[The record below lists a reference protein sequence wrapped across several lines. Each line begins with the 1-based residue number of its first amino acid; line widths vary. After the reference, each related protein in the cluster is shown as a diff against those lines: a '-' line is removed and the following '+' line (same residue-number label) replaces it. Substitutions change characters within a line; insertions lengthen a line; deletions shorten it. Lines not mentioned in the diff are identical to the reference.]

1 MNFRRLFME
10 EQESILLKLE
20 ANVAVNYAMA
30 ENGFPLLRGITIRN
44 SSGSDIEE
52 TVLHIVFQDNFAK
65 EYVKE
70 IPFLPNGKEIDLG
83 TPSIE
88 MDIRNIF
95 SITEKVTRTVEARLM
110 KGDREIAG
118 ASVSIQML
126 PFNQW
131 PGLGVMPELTAAF
144 ATPNHPAIDKVIV
157 RASDILL
164 ESGKEPSFEG
174 YQSKNPERVL
184 EQASAIYGALRELLI
199 VYAGPPASFE
209 TEGQRV
215 RLSDA
220 VLSDKIGTCLDLAL
234 LYSSCLEAVS
244 LNPLIVFT
252 EGHAMTGLWL
262 AEEFFPDPVQEDS
275 AALTKR
281 TAKGVNQLAVIEA
294 IGIRQGSTM
303 DFSEAVR
310 TGQKKLSEEGKFILS
325 VDIARSRAGGI
336 RPLPQAFS
344 PDGSVILRETTLKER
359 AMVDPNLINVIRL
372 DEKATQKVQTRREKW
387 ERKLLDLSLRNNLLN
402 YRQGKSGMAILSTDL
417 TSLENEIFSGKE
429 FQILKKPDDME
440 NSGSLES
447 INLSPSMKELI
458 DSEFRQGKLRT
469 LLTEEELPDRL
480 SGLFRTARTAIEESG
495 ANSLFLVFGRLKW
508 FESPASQK
516 ERYAPLVL
524 VPVDLHRKLGKK
536 GYVLKAREE
545 DAVFN
550 ITLAELLNKDFS
562 ITLQG
567 LDPIPDDGSGCDLT
581 RIFSIVRSAIM
592 NEKRWDVLEDS
603 HLGIFSFRKFIMWND
618 LKNHGEE
625 LGKNRIVKS
634 LMEGSLQ
641 FVPEGIEIDGELLDD
656 VIDPAE
662 LMFPVSADA
671 SQMLAVKAA
680 SEGKSF
686 VLHGPPGTG
695 KSQTITN
702 IIANALYDGKRV
714 LFVAEKMAALSV
726 VQKRLQKLGLDPFSL
741 ELHSNK
747 AKKRDVLDQLARTI
761 SVRNGKG
768 SDEFLRIS
776 REVTR
781 EREELNEIV
790 RAMYRKHGFSLSAY
804 EMVSAIGILCD
815 EKEMSKIGL
824 PYESLGKEDLEKLI
838 LIARD
843 LESCAMENGD
853 YSDAPLKGIG
863 LSAYNPSIKREAA
876 DLALRVKDKA
886 ANAGDL
892 LDASALGGDLNT
904 YGKVTAI
911 GKMIE
916 IAMRNKSHSD
926 LLSSPALSEMPA
938 LITAALEALETAKA
952 KGAEASGYFTG
963 DLQNFDAEGLLAELT
978 TAESKWFVGR
988 LLGESRVMKA
998 IKAKSKDPASVTAEN
1013 AILRLQNVTG
1023 YKAALAELEVKLE
1036 KLRVL
1041 GDVVKGIDTSYEE
1054 LSMFA
1059 SDAAEFLQAS
1069 SIANAD
1075 EETRKKI
1082 CEGSKSSEGALLGLS
1097 EGLKDFHDDYA
1108 NLERI
1113 LALELYEIPS
1123 GEGNWFQRLFD
1134 RLTTYSNNLDSL
1146 REWTIYN
1153 QVKERAEISGIGAL
1167 IRDFESS
1174 RILGRDA
1181 VGSLRRQLYTEALDA
1196 ALSLEPVLSGYTG
1209 RQIGDKIT
1217 YFKETWDKY
1226 EELSKK
1232 AIFSKLAANVPDMTK
1247 EVSQS
1252 SEVGILQRAIRSGG
1266 RGVSIRKLFDSIP
1279 NLLPR
1284 LAPCM
1289 LMSPISVAQYLS
1301 PSKELFDL
1309 IVFDEASQMPT
1320 SEAVGAIARGKNVV
1334 VVGDPKQ
1341 LPPTSFFM
1349 TQNTDEESYELEDLD
1364 NILEDCLAL
1373 SMPESYLQW
1382 HYRSRHESLI
1392 AFSNRNYYENRLFT
1406 YPSPGALVSKVTSE
1420 YVEGSYER
1428 GGTKQNRK
1436 EAEAVVAEIIRR
1448 LSDTELRKLSIGVV
1462 TFSSVQQTLIED
1474 LLYEAFAEHPEL
1486 EVLSAESEEPVFV
1499 KNLENV
1505 QGDERDVI
1513 LFSVGYGPDEK
1524 GKLTMNFGPLNQEGG
1539 WRRLNVAVS
1548 RARAEMKVFTGIRP
1562 EMIDPSKTTAKGVS
1576 DLKAFLEYAIRGSQ
1590 ALPFSEAE
1598 RLKGRDGLQTVL
1610 KTSLEKKGLN
1620 AVTDVGVSRFR
1631 IDLGVVHPER
1641 PDEFILGIRCG
1652 GDSFREARTAR
1663 DRDILQDSVLRGLG
1677 WNITRVYPMDWYEN
1691 SEKETERILSLVN
1704 ELVSGSSPKEEPK
1717 MVSEQKIMSFDGA
1730 VSDSTDEKKTGI
1742 KRSYEFARLAQ
1753 KSLSSEEFQMPK
1765 NRRKIRDDIANI
1777 IEIEAPV
1784 SEGYLFRRILTA
1796 YGLRNGVK
1804 NIAIMDALVTDL
1816 GYHVADEGG
1825 ELFIW
1830 KDKNHTETVDY
1841 YRTDEGD
1848 MSREA
1853 KEIPLAEVVAAVR
1866 ETVEKNVS
1874 IPSEELP
1881 KEVARAF
1888 GFQRTSQNLTDKV
1901 KAAETICI
1909 TAGNIR
1915 TDETG
1920 KVSPVRT

>member
-1 MNFRRLFME
+1 MD
-10 EQESILLKLE
+10 EQESVFLKLE
-20 ANVAVNYAMA
+20 ANPAVNYAMA
-30 ENGFPLLRGITIRN
+30 ENGFPLIRGITIRN
-44 SSGSDIEE
+44 SSGAGIEE
-52 TVLHIVFQDNFAK
+52 TVLYISFQDDFCK

-70 IPFLPNGKEIDLG
+70 IPFLPNDTEIDLG
-83 TPSIE
+83 TPIIE
-88 MDIRNIF
+88 MNIGKIF
-95 SITEKVTRTVEARLM
+95 SVTEKVTRTIEARLM
-110 KGDREIAG
+110 KGEEKLAE

-157 RASDILL
+157 RASDILK

-184 EQASAIYGALRELLI
+184 EQAAAIYGALKELGI

-220 VLSDKIGTCLDLAL
+220 VLTEKIGTCLDLAL

-244 LNPLIVFT
+244 LNPLVVFT

-262 AEEFFPDPVQEDS
+262 AEEFFPDPVQEDA

-281 TAKGVNQLAVIEA
+281 TAKGVNQLVVIEA
-294 IGIRQGSTM
+294 TGIRQGSSI

-310 TGQKKLSEEGKFILS
+310 TGQKKLSEEGRFLLA

-336 RPLPQAFS
+336 KPLPQAFS
-344 PDGSVILRETTLKER
+344 PDGTISERETTLKER
-359 AMVDPNLINVIRL
+359 AMVDPNLINVYKL
-372 DEKATQKVQTRREKW
+372 DDKSSEKIQTRREKW

-402 YRQGKSGMAILSTDL
+402 YRQGKSGIALLAADL
-417 TSLENEIFSGKE
+417 TSLENEIYSGKE

-440 NSGSLES
+440 NEGMESLT
-447 INLSPSMKELI
+447 LTPAMKELI
-458 DSEFRQGKLRT
+458 DSEFKQGKLRT
-469 LLTEEELPDRL
+469 LLSEEELPDRL
-480 SGLFRTARTAIEESG
+480 AGLFRTARTAIEESG
-495 ANSLFLVFGRLKW
+495 ANSLFLVLGRLKW
-508 FESPASQK
+508 YESTASQK

-524 VPVDLHRKLGKK
+524 VPVDLQRKLGKK

-550 ITLAELLNKDFS
+550 ITLSELLKKNFS
-562 ITLQG
+562 INLQG
-567 LDPIPDDGSGCDLT
+567 LDTIPDDGSGCDLT
-581 RIFSIVRSAIM
+581 RVFSIVRSAIM

-625 LGKNRIVKS
+625 LGKNAIVKS

-641 FVPEGIEIDGELLDD
+641 FVPEGIEIEDELLDD
-656 VIDPAE
+656 VVDPSD
-662 LMFPVSADA
+662 LLFPVSADA

-680 SEGKSF
+680 AEGKSF

-702 IIANALYDGKRV
+702 IIANALSDGKRV

-726 VQKRLQKLGLDPFSL
+726 VQKRLQKIGLDPFSL

-761 SVRNGKG
+761 SVRNGKT
-768 SDEFLRIS
+768 SDEFIKVSL
-776 REVTR
+776 EVSR

-790 RAMYRKHGFSLSAY
+790 KAMYRKHGFSLSAY
-804 EMVSAIGILCD
+804 DMVAALGTLGN
-815 EKEMSKIGL
+815 EKEMSRIGL
-824 PYESLGKEDLEKLI
+824 PYETLGNEDLQKLI

-843 LESCAMENGD
+843 LESAAIENGD

-863 LSAYNPSIKREAA
+863 LSAYNPSVKRDAA
-876 DLALRVKDKA
+876 DLVARVRDKA
-886 ANAGDL
+886 AKAGEL
-892 LDASALGGDLNT
+892 LDAANLGADKDT
-904 YGKVTAI
+904 YGKVAAI
-911 GKMIE
+911 VKMID
-916 IAMRNKSHSD
+916 IAMRNESHPD
-926 LLSSPALSEMPA
+926 LLASPDSSKIPG
-938 LITAALEALETAKA
+938 LIGAAIVALEDAKA
-952 KGAEASGYFTG
+952 KRAEASEYFSG
-963 DLQNFDAEGLLAELT
+963 DLQSLDADGLIAELGSV
-978 TAESKWFVGR
+978 ESKWLVGR
-988 LLGESRVMKA
+988 LLGENRVLKT
-998 IKAKSKDPASVTAEN
+998 IRSKSKDPSSVNAEN
-1013 AILRLQNVTG
+1013 AVQRLKAVSS
-1023 YKAALAELEVKLE
+1023 YKSALSELLVKLDNL
-1036 KLRVL
+1036 KAI
-1041 GDVVKGIDTSYEE
+1041 GTAAKGIDTSTEE
-1054 LSMFA
+1054 LNAIS
-1059 SDAAEFLQAS
+1059 SDVTAFLQAS
-1069 SIANAD
+1069 ILAGSDDAVKQ
-1075 EETRKKI
+1075 RI
-1082 CEGSKSSEGALLGLS
+1082 CEGAKSPDSDISRLNQ
-1097 EGLKDFHDDYA
+1097 GLKDFIDDFKE
-1108 NLERI
+1108 LEK
-1113 LALELYEIPS
+1113 LLSLELNEIPS
-1123 GEGNWFQRLFD
+1123 GEGNWLQRIFD

-1153 QVKERAEISGIGAL
+1153 QVRERAEASGIGSM

-1174 RILGRDA
+1174 VILGKDA
-1181 VGSLRRQLYTEALDA
+1181 VGSLRRQLYTEALDS

-1232 AIFSKLAANVPDMTK
+1232 DIYSKLAAKVPDMTK

-1266 RGVSIRKLFDSIP
+1266 RGLSIRKLFDSIP

-1320 SEAVGAIARGKNVV
+1320 SEAVGAIARGRNVV

-1349 TQNTDEESYELEDLD
+1349 TQNTEEESFEMEDLD

-1392 AFSNRNYYENRLFT
+1392 AFSNRNYYENRLYT
-1406 YPSPGALVSKVTSE
+1406 YPSPGALVSRVTCE

-1448 LSDTELRKLSIGVV
+1448 LSDTDLRKLSIGVV

-1486 EVLSAESEEPVFV
+1486 EVVSAESEEPVFV

-1548 RARAEMKVFTGIRP
+1548 RARSEMKVFTCIRP

-1576 DLKAFLEYAIRGSQ
+1576 DLKAFLEYALRGSQ

-1598 RLKGRDGLQTVL
+1598 RLRGRDGLQSVIMA
-1610 KTSLEKKGLN
+1610 SLEKRGLN
-1620 AVTDVGVSRFR
+1620 AVTDVGVSRFKV
-1631 IDLGVVHPER
+1631 DLGIVHPEKK
-1641 PDEFILGIRCG
+1641 DEFILGIRCG

-1663 DRDILQDSVLRGLG
+1663 DRDILQDSVLKGLG

-1691 SEKETERILSLVN
+1691 SGKETERILSLVS
-1704 ELVSGSSPKEEPK
+1704 ELVSGNSPKEEVI
-1717 MVSEQKIMSFDGA
+1717 VSDQKIMSFDGA
-1730 VSDSTDEKKTGI
+1730 VSEGTFEKITGA
-1742 KRSYEFARLAQ
+1742 RRTYEFAKLSQ
-1753 KSLSSEEFQMPK
+1753 KSFSSEEFQMPK
-1765 NRRKIRDDIANI
+1765 NRRKIRDDIESI
-1777 IEIEAPV
+1777 MEIESPV
-1784 SEGYLFRRILTA
+1784 SESYLFRRILAA
-1796 YGLRNGVK
+1796 YGLRNGTK
-1804 NIAIMDALVTDL
+1804 NAAIMDGLVTDL
-1816 GYHVADEGG
+1816 GYHVEDEGG

-1830 KDKNHTETVDY
+1830 KDRSQMDTVDY
-1841 YRTDEGD
+1841 YRTGEGE
-1848 MSREA
+1848 MAREA
-1853 KEIPLAEVVAAVR
+1853 REIPLAEFIAALT
-1866 ETVEKNVS
+1866 ETVDKNVS

-1881 KEVARAF
+1881 KEVAKAF
-1888 GFQRTSQNLTDKV
+1888 GFQRTSQALAEKV
-1901 KAAETICI
+1901 KAAEGICI
-1909 TAGNIR
+1909 SKGTIRIDEAG
-1915 TDETG
+1915 
-1920 KVSPVRT
+1920 KASPVRP

>member
-1 MNFRRLFME
+1 MD
-10 EQESILLKLE
+10 EQGSIFLKLE
-20 ANVAVNYAMA
+20 ANAAVNYAMA
-30 ENGFPLLRGITIRN
+30 ENGFPLVRGITVEN
-44 SSGSDIEE
+44 STGKDIEE
-52 TVLHIVFQDNFAK
+52 IVLIISFQDDFAK

-70 IPFLPNGKEIDLG
+70 IPFLPNDREIDLG
-83 TPSIE
+83 TPIIE
-88 MDIRNIF
+88 MDIRKIF
-95 SITEKVTRTVEARLM
+95 SVTERVTRTIESRLM
-110 KGDREIAG
+110 KGEEKLAE

-157 RASDILL
+157 RASDILK

-184 EQASAIYGALRELLI
+184 EQAAAIYGALKELQI

-220 VLSDKIGTCLDLAL
+220 VLTEKIGTCLDLAL

-262 AEEFFPDPVQEDS
+262 GEEFFPDPVQEDA

-294 IGIRQGSTM
+294 TGIRQGSTM

-310 TGQKKLSEEGKFILS
+310 TGQNRLSEKGRFILS

-336 RPLPQAFS
+336 KPLPQVFS
-344 PDGSVILRETTLKER
+344 ADGAVTERETTLKER
-359 AMVDPNLINVIRL
+359 AMVDPNLINVIRI
-372 DEKATQKVQTRREKW
+372 DEKASQKVQTRREKW

-402 YRQGKSGMAILSTDL
+402 YRQGRSGIALLSADL
-417 TSLENEIFSGKE
+417 TSLENELSSGKE
-429 FQILKKPDDME
+429 FQILKKPDDLE
-440 NSGSLES
+440 NEGLDR
-447 INLSPSMKELI
+447 LTLTPAMKELI

-469 LLTEEELPDRL
+469 LLSEEDLPDRL
-480 SGLFRTARTAIEESG
+480 ASLFRTARTAIEESG
-495 ANSLFLVFGRLKW
+495 ANSLFLVLGRLKW
-508 FESPASQK
+508 YESPASQK

-524 VPVDLHRKLGKK
+524 VPVDLQRKLGKK

-550 ITLAELLNKDFS
+550 ITLSELLNKDFS
-562 ITLQG
+562 INLQG
-567 LDPIPDDGSGCDLT
+567 LDPIPDDGNSCDLT

-592 NEKRWDVLEDS
+592 NEKRWDVVEDS
-603 HLGIFSFRKFIMWND
+603 HIGIFSFRKFIMWND

-625 LGKNRIVKS
+625 LGKNRIVRS

-641 FVPEGIEIDGELLDD
+641 FVPEGIEIENELLDD
-656 VIDPAE
+656 VVDPSD

-680 SEGKSF
+680 AEGKSF

-702 IIANALYDGKRV
+702 IIANALSDGKKV

-726 VQKRLQKLGLDPFSL
+726 VQKRLQKIGLDPFSL

-761 SVRNGKG
+761 SVRNGKTN
-768 SDEFLRIS
+768 DEFLKVS
-776 REVTR
+776 SEVSR

-790 RAMYRKHGFSLSAY
+790 KAMYRKHGFSLSAY
-804 EMVSAIGILCD
+804 DLISELGTLTN
-815 EKEMSKIGL
+815 EKEMSRIGL
-824 PYESLGKEDLEKLI
+824 PYETLGNEDLNKLI

-843 LESCAMENGD
+843 LESAARENGD

-863 LSAYNPSIKREAA
+863 LSAYNPSVKRDAS
-876 DLALRVKDKA
+876 DLVPRVREKA
-886 ANAGDL
+886 ASAGEL
-892 LDASALGGDLNT
+892 LDAAELGVEPDT
-904 YGKVTAI
+904 YGKAAAI
-911 GKMIE
+911 ARMTDISIKNRRYSSLLASNE
-916 IAMRNKSHSD
+916 LSD
-926 LLSSPALSEMPA
+926 VPALVDAAVS
-938 LITAALEALETAKA
+938 ALEAAKD
-952 KGAEASGYFTG
+952 KRDEASRFFN
-963 DLQNFDAEGLLAELT
+963 DLQDFDSEGLIAELG

-988 LLGESRVMKA
+988 LIGENRVMRTIRA
-998 IKAKSKDPASVTAEN
+998 NAKDPASLN
-1013 AILRLQNVTG
+1013 ADNAVERLKTVSA
-1023 YKAALAELEVKLE
+1023 YRKSIDELEE
-1036 KLRVL
+1036 KLGRLRFL
-1041 GDVVKGIDTSYEE
+1041 GDVAKGIDTRMDELKE
-1054 LSMFA
+1054 LSTDISSFLDA
-1059 SDAAEFLQAS
+1059 SA
-1069 SIANAD
+1069 IAGAG
-1075 EETRKKI
+1075 EEARKAI
-1082 CEGSKSSEGALLGLS
+1082 CEGSESPESNLVRFSEGWQEFREAFT
-1097 EGLKDFHDDYA
+1097 E
-1108 NLERI
+1108 LER
-1113 LALELYEIPS
+1113 LLSLELNEMPS
-1123 GEGNWFQRLFD
+1123 GEGNWLQRLCD
-1134 RLTTYSNNLDSL
+1134 RLATYSNNLDSL

-1153 QVKERAEISGIGAL
+1153 QVKERAEESGIGAM
-1167 IRDFESS
+1167 IRDFEASA
-1174 RILGRDA
+1174 ILGRDA
-1181 VGSLRRQLYTEALDA
+1181 VGSLRRQLYTEALDS

-1232 AIFSKLAANVPDMTK
+1232 DIYSKLAAKVPDMTR

-1266 RGVSIRKLFDSIP
+1266 RGISIRKLFDSIP

-1284 LAPCM
+1284 LSPCM

-1320 SEAVGAIARGKNVV
+1320 SEAVGAIARGRSVV

-1349 TQNTDEESYELEDLD
+1349 TQNNDEESFEMEDLD

-1392 AFSNRNYYENRLFT
+1392 AFSNRNYYENRLYT
-1406 YPSPGALVSKVTSE
+1406 YPSPGALVSRVTLE

-1428 GGTKQNRK
+1428 GGSKQNRK
-1436 EAEAVVAEIIRR
+1436 EAEAVVAEIMRR
-1448 LSDTELRKLSIGVV
+1448 LSDMELRKLSIGVV

-1486 EVLSAESEEPVFV
+1486 EVISAESEEPVFV

-1548 RARAEMKVFTGIRP
+1548 RARYEMKVFTCIRP
-1562 EMIDPSKTTAKGVS
+1562 EMIDPSKTTAKGVI
-1576 DLKAFLEYAIRGSQ
+1576 DLKAFLEYALRGSQ

-1598 RLKGRDGLQTVL
+1598 RLRGRAGLQAVL
-1610 KTSLEKKGLN
+1610 MSSLEKRGLE

-1631 IDLGVVHPER
+1631 VDLGIVHPEKK
-1641 PDEFILGIRCG
+1641 DDFILGIRCG

-1663 DRDILQDSVLRGLG
+1663 DRDILQDSVLMGLG

-1691 SEKETERILSLVN
+1691 SEKETERILN
-1704 ELVSGSSPKEEPK
+1704 LVSELAAGNSPKADK
-1717 MVSEQKIMSFDGA
+1717 KASTEQKIMSFDLTESSATEKQTGA
-1730 VSDSTDEKKTGI
+1730 R
-1742 KRSYEFARLAQ
+1742 RSYVSANLTQ

-1765 NRRKIRDDIANI
+1765 NRRKIKDDIVSV
-1777 IEIEAPV
+1777 IEAEAPV
-1784 SEGYLFRRILTA
+1784 SALYLFRRILAT
-1796 YGLRNGVK
+1796 YGLRNGAK
-1804 NIAIMDALVTDL
+1804 NTAIMDALVTDL
-1816 GYHVADEGG
+1816 GYHVEDEGG

-1830 KDKNHTETVDY
+1830 RDRNQMETIDY
-1841 YRTDEGD
+1841 YRTGEGE
-1848 MSREA
+1848 MTREA
-1853 KEIPLAEVVAAVR
+1853 KEIPLAEFISALR
-1866 ETVEKNVS
+1866 ETVDKNVS
-1874 IPSEELP
+1874 IPSEDLP

-1888 GFQRTSQNLTDKV
+1888 GFQRTSQALTEKV
-1901 KAAETICI
+1901 KAAESICI
-1909 TAGNIR
+1909 SKSTLRI
-1915 TDETG
+1915 DETG
-1920 KVSPVRT
+1920 KVTSVRS

>member
-1 MNFRRLFME
+1 MD
-10 EQESILLKLE
+10 EQESIFLKLE
-20 ANVAVNYAMA
+20 ANAAVNYAMA
-30 ENGFPLLRGITIRN
+30 ENGSPLIRGITVKN
-44 SSGSDIEE
+44 SSGAGIEE
-52 TVLHIVFQDNFAK
+52 TVLYISFQDDFAK
-65 EYVKE
+65 EYIKE
-70 IPFLPNGKEIDLG
+70 IPFLPNDRELDLG
-83 TPSIE
+83 MPIIE
-88 MDIRNIF
+88 MDIRKIF
-95 SITEKVTRTVEARLM
+95 SVTEKVTRTIEARLM
-110 KGDREIAG
+110 KGEEKLAE

-157 RASDILL
+157 RASDILK

-184 EQASAIYGALRELLI
+184 EQAAAIYCALKELLI

-220 VLSDKIGTCLDLAL
+220 VLTEKIGTCLDLAL

-244 LNPLIVFT
+244 LNPLVVFT

-262 AEEFFPDPVQEDS
+262 GEEFFQDPVQEDA

-281 TAKGVNQLAVIEA
+281 TAKGVSQLVVIEA
-294 IGIRQGSTM
+294 TGIRQGSSM
-303 DFSEAVR
+303 DFNEAVR
-310 TGQKKLSEEGKFILS
+310 TGQKKLSEEGRFLLS

-336 RPLPQAFS
+336 KPLPQAFS
-344 PDGSVILRETTLKER
+344 PDGTVTERETTLKER

-372 DEKATQKVQTRREKW
+372 DEKASQKVQTRREKW

-402 YRQGKSGMAILSTDL
+402 YRQGKSGIALLSADL
-417 TSLENEIFSGKE
+417 TSLENEIYSGKE
-429 FQILKKPDDME
+429 FQILKKPDDLENEGME
-440 NSGSLES
+440 SM
-447 INLSPSMKELI
+447 NLTPAMKELI

-469 LLTEEELPDRL
+469 LLSEEELPERL

-495 ANSLFLVFGRLKW
+495 ANSLFLVLGRLKW
-508 FESPASQK
+508 YESPASQK

-524 VPVDLHRKLGKK
+524 VPVDLQRKLGKK

-550 ITLAELLNKDFS
+550 ITLSELLNKDFS
-562 ITLQG
+562 ISLQG
-567 LDPIPDDGSGCDLT
+567 LDPIPDDGSVCDLT

-592 NEKRWDVLEDS
+592 NEKRWDVVEDS

-625 LGKNRIVKS
+625 LGKNAIVRS

-641 FVPEGIEIDGELLDD
+641 FVPEGIEIEDELLDD
-656 VIDPAE
+656 VVDPAD

-680 SEGKSF
+680 AEGKSF

-702 IIANALYDGKRV
+702 IIANALSDGKRV

-726 VQKRLQKLGLDPFSL
+726 VQKRLKKIGLDPFSL

-761 SVRNGKG
+761 SVRNGKFG
-768 SDEFLRIS
+768 DEFIKVS
-776 REVTR
+776 AEVSR

-790 RAMYRKHGFSLSAY
+790 KAMYRKHGFSLSAY
-804 EMVSAIGILCD
+804 EMVSALGTLSN
-815 EKEMSKIGL
+815 EKEMSRIGL
-824 PYESLGKEDLEKLI
+824 PYETLGNEDLQRLI

-843 LESCAMENGD
+843 LESAAGENGD

-863 LSAYNPSIKREAA
+863 LSAYNPSVKRDAA
-876 DLALRVKDKA
+876 DLVPRVRDKA
-886 ANAGDL
+886 AKAGEL
-892 LDASALGGDLNT
+892 LDAAALGEDKDT
-904 YGKVTAI
+904 YGKVAAI
-911 GKMIE
+911 VRMID
-916 IAMRNKSHSD
+916 IAVRNESHPD
-926 LLSSPALSEMPA
+926 LLASPDSAGIPA
-938 LITAALEALETAKA
+938 LINAAIGALEDAKA
-952 KGAEASGYFTG
+952 KGAEASEYFSG
-963 DLQNFDAEGLLAELT
+963 DLQSFDAEGLIAELGS
-978 TAESKWFVGR
+978 AESKWLVGR
-988 LLGESRVMKA
+988 LLGESRVLKTIRSKA
-998 IKAKSKDPASVTAEN
+998 KDPASVNAEN
-1013 AILRLQNVTG
+1013 AVQRLKTVSG
-1023 YKAALAELEVKLE
+1023 YKAALSELLVKLD
-1036 KLRVL
+1036 KLKVI
-1041 GDVVKGIDTSYEE
+1041 GTVAKGIDTSAEE
-1054 LSMFA
+1054 LNAIS
-1059 SDAAEFLQAS
+1059 SDVTEFLHYSVLAGGD
-1069 SIANAD
+1069 D
-1075 EETRKKI
+1075 EAEKKI
-1082 CEGSKSSEGALLGLS
+1082 LEGVKSSGSDILRLNQE
-1097 EGLKDFHDDYA
+1097 LKDFMGDFKE
-1108 NLERI
+1108 LER
-1113 LALELYEIPS
+1113 LLSLELNEIPS
-1123 GEGNWFQRLFD
+1123 GEGNWLQRVFD
-1134 RLTTYSNNLDSL
+1134 RLSTYSNNLDSL

-1153 QVKERAEISGIGAL
+1153 QVKERAEASGIGAM

-1174 RILGRDA
+1174 AILGKDA
-1181 VGSLRRQLYTEALDA
+1181 VGSLRRQLYTEALDS

-1232 AIFSKLAANVPDMTK
+1232 DIYSKLAAKVPDMTK

-1320 SEAVGAIARGKNVV
+1320 SEAVGAIARGRNVV

-1349 TQNTDEESYELEDLD
+1349 TQNNDEESFEMEDLD

-1406 YPSPGALVSKVTSE
+1406 YPSPGALVSRVTCE
-1420 YVEGSYER
+1420 YVDGSYER

-1436 EAEAVVAEIIRR
+1436 EAEAVVAEIMRR
-1448 LSDTELRKLSIGVV
+1448 LSDQELRKLSIGVV

-1486 EVLSAESEEPVFV
+1486 EVISAESEEPVFV

-1548 RARAEMKVFTGIRP
+1548 RARSEMKVFTCIRP

-1598 RLKGRDGLQTVL
+1598 RLRGRDGLQSVL
-1610 KTSLEKKGLN
+1610 KASLEKRGLK

-1631 IDLGVVHPER
+1631 VDLGIVHPEKA
-1641 PDEFILGIRCG
+1641 DEFILGIRCG

-1663 DRDILQDSVLRGLG
+1663 DRDILQDSVLKGLG

-1691 SEKETERILSLVN
+1691 SEKETERILSLVS
-1704 ELVSGSSPKEEPK
+1704 ELASGNPPEEEPK
-1717 MVSEQKIMSFDGA
+1717 ASGDRKIMSLAAEPIESNDGNKSGA
-1730 VSDSTDEKKTGI
+1730 R
-1742 KRSYEFARLAQ
+1742 RSYEFAKLSQ
-1753 KSLSSEEFQMPK
+1753 KSFSSEEFQMPK
-1765 NRRKIRDDIANI
+1765 NRRKIRDDIESI
-1777 IEIEAPV
+1777 IDAEAPV
-1784 SEGYLFRRILTA
+1784 SESYLFRRILAA
-1796 YGLRNGVK
+1796 YGLRNGAK
-1804 NIAIMDALVTDL
+1804 NTAIMDALVTDL
-1816 GYHVADEGG
+1816 GYHVEDEGG

-1830 KDKNHTETVDY
+1830 RDKNQMDTVDH
-1841 YRTDEGD
+1841 YRTDEGE
-1848 MSREA
+1848 MPREA
-1853 KEIPLAEVVAAVR
+1853 KEIPLVEFIAALR
-1866 ETVEKNVS
+1866 ETVDKNVS

-1888 GFQRTSQNLTDKV
+1888 GFQRTSQALSEKV
-1901 KAAETICI
+1901 KAAEGICI
-1909 TAGNIR
+1909 SKGTIKI
-1915 TDETG
+1915 DEAG
-1920 KVSPVRT
+1920 KVSPVRP

>member
-1 MNFRRLFME
+1 ME
-10 EQESILLKLE
+10 EHESILLKLE
-20 ANVAVNYAMA
+20 ANPAVNYAMA
-30 ENGFPLLRGITIRN
+30 ENRLPILRNITIRN

-52 TVLHIVFQDNFAK
+52 TILRIAFQDDFAK

-70 IPFLPNGKEIDLG
+70 IPFLPNDKEVDLGIPEIEID
-83 TPSIE
+83 
-88 MDIRNIF
+88 IRSIF
-95 SITEKVTRTVEARLM
+95 SITEKVTRNIEACLM
-110 KGDREIAG
+110 KGDKEIAK

-131 PGLGVMPELTAAF
+131 PGLGTVPELTAAF
-144 ATPNHPAIDKVIV
+144 STPNHPAIDKVIV

-184 EQASAIYGALRELLI
+184 EQASAIYGALKEQLI

-244 LNPLIVFT
+244 LNPLVVFT

-262 AEEFFPDPVQEDS
+262 SEEFFPDPVQEDA

-294 IGIRQGSTM
+294 TGVRQGSTM

-310 TGQKKLSEEGKFILS
+310 TGQKKLSEADKFILS

-336 RPLPQAFS
+336 KPLPQSFS
-344 PDGSVILRETTLKER
+344 PDGSVIEREQTLKER
-359 AMVDPNLINVIRL
+359 AMVDPNLIKVVRL
-372 DEKATQKVQTRREKW
+372 DEKATDKVQTRREKW

-402 YRQGKSGMAILSTDL
+402 YRQGKSGMAILSPDL
-417 TSLENEIFSGKE
+417 SAFENEIYSGKE

-440 NSGSLES
+440 NEGQE
-447 INLSPSMKELI
+447 NVTLSPSMKELV

-469 LLTEEELPDRL
+469 LLSEDELPERL

-508 FESPASQK
+508 YESPASQK

-524 VPVDLHRKLGKK
+524 VPVDLQRKLGKK

-550 ITLAELLNKDFS
+550 ITLSELLSKDFA

-567 LDPIPDDGSGCDLT
+567 LDHMPDDGNGCDLT
-581 RIFSIVRSAIM
+581 RVFSIVRSAIM
-592 NEKRWDVLEDS
+592 NEKRWDVLEDA

-641 FVPEGIEIDGELLDD
+641 FVPEGIEIEDNLLDD
-656 VIDPAE
+656 VMDPSK
-662 LMFPVSADA
+662 LLFPVSADA

-680 SEGKSF
+680 AEGKSF

-702 IIANALYDGKRV
+702 IIANALANGKRV

-726 VQKRLQKLGLDPFSL
+726 VQKRLQKIGLDPFSL

-747 AKKRDVLDQLARTI
+747 AKKRDVLGQLERTI
-761 SVRNGKG
+761 AVRNGKTN
-768 SDEFLRIS
+768 DEFLKVS
-776 REVTR
+776 AEVSR
-781 EREELNEIV
+781 EREELNGIV
-790 RAMYRKHGFSLSAY
+790 VAMYRKHGFSLSAY
-804 EMVSAIGILCD
+804 EMVSAIGNLTS
-815 EKEMSKIGL
+815 EKEMSKVGL
-824 PYESLGKEDLEKLI
+824 KYESLGSEDLDRLI

-843 LESCAMENGD
+843 LESAAMENGD

-863 LSAYNPSIKREAA
+863 LSAYNPSVKRDSESLISGVGVKAQHAGSLLEDSGFGETA
-876 DLALRVKDKA
+876 D
-886 ANAGDL
+886 
-892 LDASALGGDLNT
+892 T
-904 YGKVTAI
+904 YGKVNALGT
-911 GKMIE
+911 MVR
-916 IAMRNKSHSD
+916 IAMKNRVHHK
-926 LLSSPALSEMPA
+926 LLSSSDLSGMLPD
-938 LITAALEALETAKA
+938 ISAALEGLTRAKA
-952 KGAEASGYFTG
+952 LLTEASGHFTG
-963 DLQNFDAEGLLAELT
+963 DLTTIDSEGLISELG
-978 TAESKWFVGR
+978 TAESKWLIGR

-998 IKAKSKDPASVTAEN
+998 IKARAKDPSSMSPESALIRLKSVSSYKNSLSELEGKLFKIKDLGDMVRGVDTSKEDLEQIYSDITEFLNAS
-1013 AILRLQNVTG
+1013 
-1023 YKAALAELEVKLE
+1023 KAANAEEELKTRICEAVIGGSEAVKLPE
-1036 KLRVL
+1036 
-1041 GDVVKGIDTSYEE
+1041 
-1054 LSMFA
+1054 M
-1059 SDAAEFLQAS
+1059 
-1069 SIANAD
+1069 
-1075 EETRKKI
+1075 
-1082 CEGSKSSEGALLGLS
+1082 
-1097 EGLKDFHDDYA
+1097 LKDFDADFEV
-1108 NLERI
+1108 LKE
-1113 LALELYEIPS
+1113 LLVLELDEMPT
-1123 GEGNWFQRLFD
+1123 GEGNWFQRLCD

-1146 REWTIYN
+1146 KEWTIYN
-1153 QVKERAEISGIGAL
+1153 QVRERAEKAGIGAL
-1167 IRDFESS
+1167 IRDFEAS
-1174 RILGRDA
+1174 RLLGSEA
-1181 VGSLRRQLYTEALDA
+1181 VGSLRKQLMTEALDD
-1196 ALSLEPVLSGYTG
+1196 ALSLEPELSGYTG

-1232 AIFSKLAANVPDMTK
+1232 DIYSKLAAKVPDMTR

-1301 PSKELFDL
+1301 ASKELFDL

-1320 SEAVGAIARGKNVV
+1320 SEAVGAIARGRDVV

-1349 TQNTDEESYELEDLD
+1349 TQNNDEENFELEDLD

-1406 YPSPGALVSKVTSE
+1406 YPSPGALVSKVTCE
-1420 YVEGSYER
+1420 YVESSYER

-1436 EAEAVVAEIIRR
+1436 EAEAVVAEVIRR
-1448 LSDTELRKLSIGVV
+1448 LSDSELSRQSIGVV

-1474 LLYEAFAEHPEL
+1474 LLYEAFGENPEI
-1486 EVLSAESEEPVFV
+1486 EKLSAESEEPVFV

-1562 EMIDPSKTTAKGVS
+1562 EMIDPSKTTAKGVT

-1598 RLKGRDGLQTVL
+1598 RLKGRDGLQAVIKAVL
-1610 KTSLEKKGLN
+1610 ETKDLK

-1631 IDLGVVHPER
+1631 VDLGIIHPDKK
-1641 PDEFILGIRCG
+1641 DEYILGIRCG

-1663 DRDILQDSVLRGLG
+1663 DRDILQDSVLKGLG

-1691 SEKETERILSLVN
+1691 SEKETVRILTLVR
-1704 ELVSGSSPKEEPK
+1704 ELASGNTPVVEQIQSSP
-1717 MVSEQKIMSFDGA
+1717 KIMSFESNG
-1730 VSDSTDEKKTGI
+1730 TDNKEAEAGSR
-1742 KRSYEFARLAQ
+1742 RSYAYANISE

-1765 NRRKIRDDIANI
+1765 NRRKIRDDIAMI
-1777 IEIEAPV
+1777 IEAEAPIA
-1784 SEGYLFRRILTA
+1784 EGYLFRRILSA
-1796 YGLRNGVK
+1796 YGLRNGAK
-1804 NIAIMDALVTDL
+1804 NIAIMDGLVTDL
-1816 GYHVADEGG
+1816 GYHVEDEGG

-1830 KDKNHTETVDY
+1830 RDRNQMEEVDY
-1841 YRTDEGD
+1841 YRTDAGD
-1848 MSREA
+1848 DSREA
-1853 KEIPLAEVVAAVR
+1853 KEIPLAEIMAAVR

-1874 IPSEELP
+1874 IPSVELP

-1888 GFQRTSQNLTDKV
+1888 GFQRTSQTLNEKV
-1901 KAAETICI
+1901 KAAESSCI
-1909 TAGNIR
+1909 TDGSIRMDEAGNIM
-1915 TDETG
+1915 
-1920 KVSPVRT
+1920 PVKA